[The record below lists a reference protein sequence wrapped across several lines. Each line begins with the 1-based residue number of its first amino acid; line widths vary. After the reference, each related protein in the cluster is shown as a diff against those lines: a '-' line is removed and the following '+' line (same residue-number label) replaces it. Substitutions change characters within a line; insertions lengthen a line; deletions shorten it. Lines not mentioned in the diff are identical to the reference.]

1 MSVLIFRGVCKV
13 SDNLWLRLTARL
25 KMKQDSKKL
34 KRKLLYLTTIILTLA
49 GCASEDYVGNRELHE
64 ANENGRP
71 VSFSLAAA
79 PQTRAVSGQ
88 EAADLLNNNFVVW
101 GDKTVN
107 SATQTVFDNYQVNYV
122 TNTASTTI
130 TNSTGWEYV
139 GYKNLPN
146 GTSTT
151 LGIDQTIKFWDYGAS
166 QYHFFAYSLGKGVEV
181 TPATDPKTYTYA
193 TTTAMNT
200 GGYTLSGTGDQLKA
214 CYISDKKT
222 ISPSGSSGTQVELQF
237 RNFASNVKMAFYE
250 TILGYSV
257 NNVQFYPAVD
267 GTVGDVP
274 YLYAS
279 SSALPT
285 AGTYAVSFD
294 ETSGK
299 AQVSAP
305 TGGSNASNLAF
316 GTALTY
322 TAGKEYREPQT
333 DGTTPYIGRASNAAT
348 PTTAV
353 TVLPNPSG
361 TDLHLKVDYTLVA
374 RDGYGETIHVRGAT
388 ATVPAAYTKWQPN
401 YSYTYLFKISDNT
414 NGTTGQDILG
424 LSPITLDA
432 VVNTDTE
439 GRQETVTTVTNPSI
453 TTYQKGSDYA
463 TTDEYDAGIIYVMVT
478 GGSGIATLSATN
490 AKLYKVTLADPDVDN
505 ALVTETVAANAI
517 ANPTGAKDAN
527 GNDMMVTAVASSDED
542 ALSLTNEIAAADSPD
557 GKAVVFRTPEEG
569 EDPVIY
575 KAAKF
580 TATARTIY
588 VFEYTDTT
596 PEPDMKYYKV
606 IKVAPAS

>member
-1 MSVLIFRGVCKV
+1 
-13 SDNLWLRLTARL
+13 
-25 KMKQDSKKL
+25 MKQDSKKL

-122 TNTASTTI
+122 TNTASTTT

-401 YSYTYLFKISDNT
+401 YSYTYLFKISDSE
-414 NGTTGQDILG
+414 
-424 LSPITLDA
+424 LSPITFEAFGEID
-432 VVNTDTE
+432 NTTDNEQGTI
-439 GRQETVTTVTNPSI
+439 TTVDDKYSI
-453 TTYQKGSDYA
+453 TTHQSGDTDEQGIAYESSPYVTGRPIEVSVVKFDGFENVSLVEES
-463 TTDEYDAGIIYVMVT
+463 TTDFVRIYHQKTINEWVVEIDTTEPVTPTAYENGMVRFEPTQTGTYRIEFWHKEGDADAEMMAVKIVAVGAKLHGT
-478 GGSGIATLSATN
+478 GHTGTDLGDGGSMELELEENAT
-490 AKLYKVTLADPDVDN
+490 P
-505 ALVTETVAANAI
+505 
-517 ANPTGAKDAN
+517 
-527 GNDMMVTAVASSDED
+527 
-542 ALSLTNEIAAADSPD
+542 
-557 GKAVVFRTPEEG
+557 
-569 EDPVIY
+569 
-575 KAAKF
+575 
-580 TATARTIY
+580 
-588 VFEYTDTT
+588 
-596 PEPDMKYYKV
+596 
-606 IKVAPAS
+606 